1 MILSVSQFQTRE
13 RLVDEWTAAR
23 ELHRF
28 HATQASRPR
37 GRARWFTRIMRAA
50 VARMAGGL
58 RAESS
63 ARAPDVG
70 NPVFWPTSNA

>member
-1 MILSVSQFQTRE
+1 MILSVSQFETRR

-28 HATQASRPR
+28 HASQASRPR

-50 VARMAGGL
+50 VARTVGAL

-63 ARAPDVG
+63 AQGPCGG
-70 NPVFWPTSNA
+70 NPVYWPNST